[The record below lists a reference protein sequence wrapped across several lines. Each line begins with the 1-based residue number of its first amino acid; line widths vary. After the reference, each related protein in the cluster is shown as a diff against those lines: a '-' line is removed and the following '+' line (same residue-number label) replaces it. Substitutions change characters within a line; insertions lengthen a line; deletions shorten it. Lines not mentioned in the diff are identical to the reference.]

1 MHQTAHHQG
10 QAKGPT
16 AGEMVEEVVNIV
28 TGLGIAL
35 LPLLVCAVPGFVLL
49 LPLLLLALPF
59 AITVALLAGTYLLV
73 RSIRWRPR

>member
-1 MHQTAHHQG
+1 MDQTAHHHG
-10 QAKGPT
+10 QAEGPT

-35 LPLLVCAVPGFVLL
+35 LPGLVFAVPGFVLL

-59 AITVALLAGTYLLV
+59 ALAAALLAASYLLV
-73 RSIRWRPR
+73 RSIRGRPR